1 MGKKYYL
8 DEQGLI
14 RTLQQ
19 ISNAINQKTSSKI
32 NIQDIED
39 PDTGEVTHNIQNPNN
54 FATVGAVYD
63 YVANQ
68 SRKNLTIVKQS
79 AVEDSENDDYSV
91 QNNVSE
97 YNGSDA
103 VQINF
108 NIVDSNDIRKLFI

>member
-32 NIQDIED
+32 NITDVED
-39 PDTGEVTHNIQNPNN
+39 PETGEVTHNIQNPNN

-63 YVANQ
+63 YVANYP
-68 SRKNLTIVKQS
+68 RKNLTIIKQS
-79 AVEDSENDDYSV
+79 AVEDSENDYNV
-91 QNNVSE
+91 QNNISE

-108 NIVDSNDIRKLFI
+108 NLVDSNDIKKLFI